1 VGVVHWGMMVRID
14 TFVAVVFVVV
24 VARLQR
30 V

>member
-1 VGVVHWGMMVRID
+1 MGVVHWGMMVRIY

>member
-1 VGVVHWGMMVRID
+1 MGVVHWGMMVRID

>member
-1 VGVVHWGMMVRID
+1 MGVVHWGMMGRID